1 MLPSWSWVSF
11 VERMLRNANILE
23 NSLGIYMP
31 DYASVYFS
39 KATARL
45 SVSVSGFLVNQKNFA
60 KSWSPYLLEDMMAT
74 DYTFLEEEKVFEY
87 FANTRHLATLS
98 FLNTTTVSARI
109 LHCHVL
115 GVASI
120 IAPLLAHILY

>member
-1 MLPSWSWVSF
+1 MSRLLASLRSAIKRMLPFWSWVSF
-11 VERMLRNANILE
+11 VERMLRNANIVE

-60 KSWSPYLLEDMMAT
+60 KSWSPYLLEDMMAM
-74 DYTFLEEEKVFEY
+74 DYTFLEEEK
-87 FANTRHLATLS
+87 S
-98 FLNTTTVSARI
+98 LNTSPILAISLLSAF
-109 LHCHVL
+109 
-115 GVASI
+115 
-120 IAPLLAHILY
+120 